1 MQCITYYG
9 FQVWYENTHE
19 LKTFFIE
26 YKKATFLHGHT
37 NYNFAVVL
45 TISFCTGVK
54 EIYFINPKFQG
65 EPRSF
70 CFRDLKNDFEKA
82 LFGKLSQLVAACIDT
97 YIKLMLAYIFQKNN
111 KGEELLR
118 WKNQRKA
125 KKGLSDIF
133 MNEA

>member
-1 MQCITYYG
+1 MQCITYG
-9 FQVWYENTHE
+9 FQLWYENTHE
-19 LKTFFIE
+19 LRTFFIGQ
-26 YKKATFLHGHT
+26 KKATFLYGLT
-37 NYNFAVVL
+37 NYNFVVVL

-97 YIKLMLAYIFQKNN
+97 YIKLMLAYIFQNNN

-118 WKNQRKA
+118 WKNPRKA